1 MNTTNLLKKIVYAIS
16 ICVLITSCHQEF
28 ISQESSK
35 TYISEQIGE
44 MHNSGLAFILN
55 EMDYYRLN
63 NLLNGTTQEDIIYVA
78 NKLLSSFSITKAGKQ
93 INGQDLLSDSIT
105 INNLAIATSLDS
117 AITSEFLNAFKECSS
132 EKEIKEKLLLL
143 RDKLCFSQTD
153 SLLLSSYDSGIAV
166 ALASLDYWKDNYQK
180 WYNTTHI
187 LQESPATKSGVIH
200 GRVLDEN
207 QEPIIGASIQIQGT
221 TYGVVTDTDGNFSL
235 NIPAGHDTIVV
246 SYIGYETAT
255 IALSGRTS
263 IVITLSEDA
272 QSLWDTIAPVASAD
286 GIAAISTSVTCLAL
300 GPFDLPGVAVGAIVG
315 SLSYC
320 LQQVLP

>member
-1 MNTTNLLKKIVYAIS
+1 
-16 ICVLITSCHQEF
+16 
-28 ISQESSK
+28 
-35 TYISEQIGE
+35 
-44 MHNSGLAFILN
+44 
-55 EMDYYRLN
+55 MDYYRLD
-63 NLLNGTTQEDIIYVA
+63 NLLNGTTQGDIISVA
-78 NKLLSSFSITKAGKQ
+78 NKSLSAFSITKAGKQ
-93 INGQDLLSDSIT
+93 FNEQDLLSDSIA
-105 INNLAIATSLDS
+105 IHNLATATSLDP
-117 AITSEFLNAFKECSS
+117 AITSEFLNAFKGCSS

-187 LQESPATKSGVIH
+187 LQESPATKSGVLH

-207 QEPIIGASIQIQGT
+207 HEPIIGASIQIQGT

-255 IALSGRTS
+255 IPLNGRAS

-272 QSLWDTIAPVASAD
+272 QSLWDIIAPVASAD
-286 GIAAISTSVTCLAL
+286 GIAAISASVTCLAL
-300 GPFDLPGVAVGAIVG
+300 GPLSLPEVAVGAIVG